1 MRHLI
6 VHRERALAC
15 FAMKY
20 DCVLDREQ
28 ADFLAE
34 LEGKDREEL
43 MLNAPGVPMRNGE
56 TITIELDEGEHRFF
70 AAACLESRTMT
81 TNDLTIP
88 AGDADADHVG
98 GALGAGERVGLGV
111 AVRIDGAQVG
121 QVT

>member
-70 AAACLESRTMT
+70 VAACLESRIMT

-88 AGDADADHVG
+88 AGDADA
-98 GALGAGERVGLGV
+98 EIN
-111 AVRIDGAQVG
+111 VRTDYNGDRKLEITAELN
-121 QVT
+121 

>member
-34 LEGKDREEL
+34 LEGTDRGEL
-43 MLNAPGVPMRNGE
+43 MLNAPGVPMRNVE

-70 AAACLESRTMT
+70 VAACLESRTMT

-88 AGDADADHVG
+88 AGDADA
-98 GALGAGERVGLGV
+98 EIT
-111 AVRIDGAQVG
+111 VRTDYNGDRKLEITAELN
-121 QVT
+121 

>member
-34 LEGKDREEL
+34 LKGKDREEL

-88 AGDADADHVG
+88 AGDADA
-98 GALGAGERVGLGV
+98 EIT
-111 AVRIDGAQVG
+111 VRTDYNGDRKLEITAELN
-121 QVT
+121 

>member
-34 LEGKDREEL
+34 LEGKDRGEL

-56 TITIELDEGEHRFF
+56 TIRRGCGCGDHRSHR
-70 AAACLESRTMT
+70 LQRRPET
-81 TNDLTIP
+81 
-88 AGDADADHVG
+88 GDHG
-98 GALGAGERVGLGV
+98 GAELN
-111 AVRIDGAQVG
+111 

>member
-6 VHRERALAC
+6 VHRERALAY

-34 LEGKDREEL
+34 LEGKDRGEL

-56 TITIELDEGEHRFF
+56 TITIELDEGEHRVFV
-70 AAACLESRTMT
+70 AACLESRTMT

-88 AGDADADHVG
+88 AGDADA
-98 GALGAGERVGLGV
+98 EIT
-111 AVRIDGAQVG
+111 VRTDYNGDRKLEITAELN
-121 QVT
+121 